1 MGGGWGRTVGNTKAN
16 NNKQQNSNWMRREER
31 WDGGWAGMT
40 GTGLVDC
47 IYLSPS
53 VFVALALFVCVCR
66 RWISIPH
73 THTKEGENP
82 DQRPPFPFKR
92 LPSLHFPTLSLC
104 VDLVLSLSHL
114 SLFYYSAHSLARMPL
129 ITLTSILQVE
139 LF

>member
-1 MGGGWGRTVGNTKAN
+1 
-16 NNKQQNSNWMRREER
+16 
-31 WDGGWAGMT
+31 MT

-47 IYLSPS
+47 ISLSLSLS

-82 DQRPPFPFKR
+82 VQRPPFPFKR

-104 VDLVLSLSHL
+104 VDLVLSLSQT
-114 SLFYYSAHSLARMPL
+114 SLISVYFITLPIHSLACP
-129 ITLTSILQVE
+129 
-139 LF
+139 